1 MTGCVGKTAVDSPRV
16 TAVFTSRDQGNTT
29 ALYGKTIGNSSG

>member
-1 MTGCVGKTAVDSPRV
+1 MTGCVGKTAVDSPCV
-16 TAVFTSRDQGNTT
+16 TEVFTNPDQDNTT